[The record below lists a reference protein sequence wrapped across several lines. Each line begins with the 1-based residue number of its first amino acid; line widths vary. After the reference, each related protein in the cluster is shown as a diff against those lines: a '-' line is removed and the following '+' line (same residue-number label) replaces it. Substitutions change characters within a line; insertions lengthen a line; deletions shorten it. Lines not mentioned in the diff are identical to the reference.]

1 MRSKIFLY
9 GSLIFIAIC
18 SLAAATCFGYAAL
31 GQGTFFKENIILS
44 TPNEEFQYCGDYI
57 NFSSE
62 EYKIEEG
69 QLALGDYIVVEPTE
83 KQLFD
88 SGLFTNSIKY
98 KILNANGQ
106 DVTSSYNIKENFG
119 RILVNKRKVKVGI
132 KNIDP
137 NDVGSY
143 LGQENLEIGG
153 DGLGS
158 NDEVSATVTK
168 EYIGDAYGF
177 SFELHVYNNLAHKD
191 TSKNYYI
198 DDGSGNT
205 SFPDLDINFDLD
217 DFPPDME
224 LPDLDVLP
232 DLDQLPEISGDG
244 NIQFDGNSSFEFGS
258 NSLSGYEDYK
268 KAIFTFKSTQSGI
281 YHLKGRSFGDY
292 NGTGFDKAPSY
303 DNNGY
308 NPNDFFS
315 YFIKDSLTPCD
326 IEINYTSNVVSSDYD
341 LCPYFYNGDI
351 QQADDISYDLNRD
364 KEGRY
369 SLQCYL
375 YDPQTNLDS
384 INRLITTN
392 DSMLDK
398 EATYS
403 VYVNNVYTKIDAS
416 LKERLIE
423 FIYNKGLDTSTLR
436 TFNDSLYKLF
446 KDEYKYNIMAY
457 TGDEGGDPVYD
468 FLTKSKEGSCQNFAS
483 SATMLYRAL
492 GYPAR
497 FVTGFLA
504 PYKTP
509 NVEQTIY
516 GIYAH
521 AWVEVYIIG
530 KGWIPLE
537 YTVGAIESMLGGGNY
552 EDDSNRPD
560 DENAT
565 TNGSDEEFDFNE
577 KDPNSDF
584 QIQVQASEPGKYYL
598 RQESYGDYKIDRF
611 SDANIYKVSTNTNP
625 NEFLSKQLKNV
636 GFATKTINFID
647 NPFIDNKY
655 LSPTYFD
662 NTSKLYSSQNDIYY
676 SDYIKENISIALY
689 PYEYTSDYDYVD
701 ALSFMDPADK
711 ESESLYYYFVKDN
724 YLEVPKDIE
733 NKIYDVIN
741 NYAIHFIKKPKTI
754 VQLISNYLGESNLI
768 YNPNATYD
776 LSQLSGP
783 IEDIIN
789 GGGIECDS
797 SLIASAATL
806 LLRTFDV
813 PTRLVRGYL
822 YDAKNIDISVI
833 NSDNLY
839 FWNEIYLKGHGWVY
853 VDFVSS
859 SGLYNNENTDD
870 DSNNDDEETTS
881 KSLVLGSY
889 SQDIE
894 YDGNYHSIQP
904 VILSGEENLNEGDFV
919 YMYSNVMESNVG
931 SYTADFT
938 YRVYNKNGQDVTDS
952 YNISYEPGS
961 LNIYERT
968 ILVYTNSIS
977 ENYENNK
984 VISSEITFIDNW
996 LDGYTYEGTGAT
1008 LDKIGSIDSTY
1019 VIKAIYNEDGEDV
1032 FNNFNITYVYGKLE
1046 MI

>member
-1 MRSKIFLY
+1 
-9 GSLIFIAIC
+9 
-18 SLAAATCFGYAAL
+18 
-31 GQGTFFKENIILS
+31 
-44 TPNEEFQYCGDYI
+44 
-57 NFSSE
+57 
-62 EYKIEEG
+62 
-69 QLALGDYIVVEPTE
+69 
-83 KQLFD
+83 
-88 SGLFTNSIKY
+88 
-98 KILNANGQ
+98 
-106 DVTSSYNIKENFG
+106 
-119 RILVNKRKVKVGI
+119 
-132 KNIDP
+132 
-137 NDVGSY
+137 
-143 LGQENLEIGG
+143 
-153 DGLGS
+153 
-158 NDEVSATVTK
+158 
-168 EYIGDAYGF
+168 
-177 SFELHVYNNLAHKD
+177 
-191 TSKNYYI
+191 
-198 DDGSGNT
+198 
-205 SFPDLDINFDLD
+205 
-217 DFPPDME
+217 
-224 LPDLDVLP
+224 
-232 DLDQLPEISGDG
+232 
-244 NIQFDGNSSFEFGS
+244 
-258 NSLSGYEDYK
+258 
-268 KAIFTFKSTQSGI
+268 
-281 YHLKGRSFGDY
+281 
-292 NGTGFDKAPSY
+292 
-303 DNNGY
+303 
-308 NPNDFFS
+308 
-315 YFIKDSLTPCD
+315 
-326 IEINYTSNVVSSDYD
+326 
-341 LCPYFYNGDI
+341 
-351 QQADDISYDLNRD
+351 
-364 KEGRY
+364 
-369 SLQCYL
+369 
-375 YDPQTNLDS
+375 
-384 INRLITTN
+384 
-392 DSMLDK
+392 
-398 EATYS
+398 
-403 VYVNNVYTKIDAS
+403 
-416 LKERLIE
+416 
-423 FIYNKGLDTSTLR
+423 
-436 TFNDSLYKLF
+436 
-446 KDEYKYNIMAY
+446 
-457 TGDEGGDPVYD
+457 
-468 FLTKSKEGSCQNFAS
+468 
-483 SATMLYRAL
+483 MLYRAL

-552 EDDSNRPD
+552 EDDYNRPD

-625 NEFLSKQLKNV
+625 NEFLSKQLKNA

-676 SDYIKENISIALY
+676 SDYIKENISIELY

-701 ALSFMDPADK
+701 ALSFMDHADK

-741 NYAIHFIKKPKTI
+741 NYSIHFIKKPKTI
-754 VQLISNYLGESNLI
+754 VQLISNYLGEANLI

-859 SGLYNNENTDD
+859 SGLYNNGNTDD

-968 ILVYTNSIS
+968 IIVYTNSLS

-984 VISSEITFIDNW
+984 VISSEITSIDNW